1 MSPSVRFEMTSSLCP
16 QGAVNI
22 FLSTGGDAG
31 TGNMP
36 ISDMRQQ
43 AIQINCNVAAAPKL
57 TIANAIESRFK
68 WAAMR
73 KKRLKFTP
81 NDPRVVALKRAI
93 KIAGGQAALARMVGI
108 SPQGLWWWEV
118 CPAERCLQVSQFTG
132 VSVHELRPDVF
143 GFVKQRLMPDED
155 LAEAG

>member
-1 MSPSVRFEMTSSLCP
+1 
-16 QGAVNI
+16 
-22 FLSTGGDAG
+22 
-31 TGNMP
+31 
-36 ISDMRQQ
+36 
-43 AIQINCNVAAAPKL
+43 
-57 TIANAIESRFK
+57 
-68 WAAMR
+68 MR

-93 KIAGGQAALARMVGI
+93 KIAGGQASLARMVGI

-118 CPAERCLQVSQFTG
+118 CPAERCLQVSQLTG

-143 GFVKQRLMPDED
+143 GFAKQRLVPDEE